1 MPQRRIVVSSLALIF
16 AAGLTLSSAQAQ
28 QRPPGPAQAAPP
40 RGPAPAAQAPQ
51 VPPPQPYREIAV
63 RLPQPASDASFATL
77 LKQIAEIAMK
87 KDRAA
92 LARLVVPTNF
102 FWIGEVNGREGD
114 KADKRKSGI
123 DNLAAV
129 LELDAKEGYGW
140 DALAQPPAVPTYEP
154 VPQRNG
160 VVCSPA
166 RPVFDG
172 QAAEQLDRAI
182 GTGPF
187 DWGAP
192 IKAGIDVHAAADPN
206 SPVTG
211 KLGMYLV
218 RVMPEQVPAGKP
230 DQAPGLM
237 RVVLTNGRFG
247 YVQPDSLVPL
257 VFDQICYIKDASGW
271 KITGYYGVN

>member
-1 MPQRRIVVSSLALIF
+1 MPQRRIVISSLALIF
-16 AAGLTLSSAQAQ
+16 ATGLTLSSARAQ
-28 QRPPGPAQAAPP
+28 QRPPGPAQAAPT
-40 RGPAPAAQAPQ
+40 GPAPAAQAPQ
-51 VPPPQPYREIAV
+51 VPPPAPYREIAV
-63 RLPQPASDASFATL
+63 RLPQPANDASFLAL

-123 DNLAAV
+123 DNLAAA
-129 LELDAKEGYGW
+129 LTLDAKEGYGW
-140 DALAQPPAVPTYEP
+140 EALSQVPNPPTYEP
-154 VPQRNG
+154 VPQKNG
-160 VVCSPA
+160 LVCSPA

-172 QAAEQLDRAI
+172 QAVEQADRAI

-192 IKAGIDVHAAADPN
+192 TKAGIDVHAAADPN
-206 SPVTG
+206 SPVIA

-218 RVMPEQVPAGKP
+218 RVMPEQVQAGKP
-230 DQAPGLM
+230 DQAAGLM

-247 YVQPDSLVPL
+247 YVQPDALVPL
-257 VFDQICYIKDASGW
+257 LFDQICYIKDASGW
-271 KITGYYGVN
+271 KIAGYYGVN